1 MFNIFVEIL
10 LNLLCCRTTLLPTN
24 LNNHFTKT
32 LYSPGDSLLTQ
43 EHLCPGLM
51 LNRLLGRRSGLIFQ
65 VQTRS
70 RYRFLLDISTGMWIK
85 HDSSKSQSAAGV
97 SGSLQS

>member
-32 LYSPGDSLLTQ
+32 LYSPGDSADTGASVSRTDAEPTAGPTQ
-43 EHLCPGLM
+43 RPHI
-51 LNRLLGRRSGLIFQ
+51 SGADTEQ
-65 VQTRS
+65 VS
-70 RYRFLLDISTGMWIK
+70 IPP
-85 HDSSKSQSAAGV
+85 
-97 SGSLQS
+97 